1 VNGEVEKSASPPHP
15 SATMSKTTIK
25 MSTKTTQLTTFL
37 PSKKSHFQLPTPQE
51 TAQQTEASHAI
62 TKNQPQTTTTHHK
75 TRRLDLSTVKW
86 SVLSY

>member
-37 PSKKSHFQLPTPQE
+37 PSKKSHFQLPTPEE
-51 TAQQTEASHAI
+51 TARQTETNAAI
-62 TKNQPQTTTTHHK
+62 TRNKPQTTTTHHK
-75 TRRLDLSTVKW
+75 TRRPFLSTVKW
-86 SVLSY
+86 SALCY